1 MSKGNIEFDNK
12 VDAQQYVDEC
22 WADMELALVEHSD
35 MNMI

>member
-1 MSKGNIEFDNK
+1 MNKDNIEFDNE

-22 WADMELALVEHSD
+22 WADMELASMDCYD